1 MESGVSRGGHRG
13 HINGHGCHDLKT
25 IEMVSRSQKKKRH
38 RNKVSLK
45 IFRKCMF

>member
-1 MESGVSRGGHRG
+1 MESGVSRGGDRG

-25 IEMVSRSQKKKRH
+25 IEMASRSPLPKRN
-38 RNKVSLK
+38 RSKVSLK